1 MTHKLFEPLT
11 LRGVTFRN
19 RIWAP
24 PMCQYVVEQHDGV
37 PTPWHLV
44 HLGQFAIGGAGAIIV
59 EATGVVPE
67 GRISPRDLGLWNDE
81 QRDAFTPIVDFVHSQ
96 GAKIGIQLA
105 HAGRKASTY
114 GEYDAEGKSG
124 SLSTEDG
131 AWVTVAPSTIA
142 FDGLDTPE
150 ALDEAGLAEVKAAFV
165 AAANRALDAGFD
177 FLELHAAHGYLLHS
191 LISPLSN
198 QRTDE
203 YGGSLE
209 NRARLLLEI
218 VDAVRAEIADTV
230 PLFVRL
236 SATDWTEGGVTI
248 DETVQLSSWLKE
260 HGVDF
265 IDVSTGG
272 NVLAEIPVGPGYQTP
287 FASRVR
293 AEAGIPTG
301 AVGLINDPLQAEHV
315 LVTGQA
321 DVVLIGREL
330 LRNPRL
336 PIQAQEALRFDA
348 GLVPGPYRRAHR

>member
-1 MTHKLFEPLT
+1 MSHKLFEPLT

-19 RIWAP
+19 RIWVP
-24 PMCQYVVEQHDGV
+24 PMCQYVVEKHDGV
-37 PTPWHLV
+37 PTAWHLA

-59 EATGVVPE
+59 EATAVVPE
-67 GRISPRDLGLWNDE
+67 GRISPEDLGLWNDE
-81 QRDAFTPIVDFVHSQ
+81 QRDAFRPIVDFVHAQ
-96 GAKIGIQLA
+96 GAQLGIQLA

-114 GEYDAEGKSG
+114 REYDTHGKTG
-124 SLSTEDG
+124 SLSQADG
-131 AWVTVAPSTIA
+131 AWQTVAPSAIA
-142 FDGLDTPE
+142 FEGLAMPE
-150 ALDEAGLAEVKAAFV
+150 ALDAAGIAAVKDAFV
-165 AAANRALDAGFD
+165 ASARRAIDAGFD
-177 FLELHAAHGYLLHS
+177 FLEIHAAHGYLLHS
-191 LISPLSN
+191 FFSPLSN
-198 QRTDE
+198 ERSDE

-218 VDAVRAEIADTV
+218 VDALRAEIPETM
-230 PLFVRL
+230 PLFVRV

-248 DETVQLSSWLKE
+248 DDTVQLAKWLRE
-260 HGVDF
+260 HGVDL

-272 NVLAEIPVGPGYQTP
+272 NVLAQIPVGPGYQTN
-287 FASRVR
+287 FASEIR

-336 PIQAQEALRFDA
+336 PIQAQQALRYDA
-348 GLVPGPYRRAHR
+348 GLVPAPYRRAHR